1 MTRSYS
7 VGGTEDLLRRAR
19 GGAQTAIDEVREGR
33 DQVLLA
39 MARTYEAKGCQ
50 WEQPQVEGFLVCF
63 PGHAGLVDTVD
74 ALLRLLETLKLLSV
88 QRDYN
93 AVRRFLA
100 QFLALAAFTTATGA
114 VTLKN
119 PRAVHEDIRRRI
131 REWPAKLEREGLT
144 CPFDDY

>member
-1 MTRSYS
+1 
-7 VGGTEDLLRRAR
+7 
-19 GGAQTAIDEVREGR
+19 
-33 DQVLLA
+33 
-39 MARTYEAKGCQ
+39 MARTYEAKG
-50 WEQPQVEGFLVCF
+50 WERPQVEGFLVCF

-74 ALLRLLETLKLLSV
+74 ALLRLLETLKHLSGAE

-93 AVRRFLA
+93 AVQRFLA

-119 PRAVHEDIRRRI
+119 PRAVQEDLRRRI
-131 REWPAKLEREGLT
+131 HAWRDKLEREGLT